1 MAVEK
6 INGAG
11 LDAVL
16 HTGKPVLLDFYADWC
31 GPCRM
36 LSPLVDEV
44 SEERPD
50 VACYKVNVDEEVD
63 LAVRFSVA
71 SIPTLVFL
79 KNGEVAGTSVG
90 YCTKSNILA
99 LLEK

>member
-6 INGAG
+6 INGSQFDALLAG
-11 LDAVL
+11 
-16 HTGKPVLLDFYADWC
+16 GKPLLLDFYADWC

-50 VACYKVNVDEEVD
+50 VTFCKVNVDEEVD
-63 LAVRFSVA
+63 LAVRFGVS
-71 SIPTLVFL
+71 SIPTLVFFR
-79 KNGEVAGTSVG
+79 NGEVAGSSVG
-90 YCTKSNILA
+90 YCPKSEILA
-99 LLEK
+99 LLSK

>member
-6 INGAG
+6 LNGNQ

-16 HTGKPVLLDFYADWC
+16 AKGTPVLLDFYADWC

-50 VACYKVNVDEEVD
+50 VAFYKVNVDEEVD
-63 LAVRFSVA
+63 LAAHFGVS
-71 SIPTLVFL
+71 SIPTLVFFR
-79 KNGEVAGTSVG
+79 NGEAAGTSVG
-90 YCTKSNILA
+90 YCPKDGILA
-99 LLEK
+99 LLDK